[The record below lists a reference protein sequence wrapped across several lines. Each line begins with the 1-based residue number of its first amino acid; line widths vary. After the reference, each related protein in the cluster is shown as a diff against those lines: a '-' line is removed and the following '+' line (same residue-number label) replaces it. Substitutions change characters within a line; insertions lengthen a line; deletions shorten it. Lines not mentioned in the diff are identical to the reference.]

1 VEPHPEYKNL
11 KTLLITL
18 QVEDVLKG
26 GTAKTITLRQ
36 FIWDLRDISDAA
48 GYRVG
53 DEVLLFI
60 NRPTPINLTSTVG
73 LEQGRFRIT
82 KTRSGESL
90 AVNGDGNSHLMS
102 GLLESGT
109 LNASKLSARS
119 RSTMQSFRQGPIDLD
134 ALKESVR
141 VLLQRRSRAK

>member
-1 VEPHPEYKNL
+1 VEPHPDYKNL

-26 GTAKTITLRQ
+26 GTAKTLTFRQ

-53 DEVLLFI
+53 DEVLLFL
-60 NRPTPINLTSTVG
+60 NRPTAINLTSTVG
-73 LEQGRFRIT
+73 LEQGHFRIT
-82 KTRSGESL
+82 KTRSGDSL
-90 AVNGDGNSHLMS
+90 AINGDGNSHLMS
-102 GLLESGT
+102 GLIETGT
-109 LNASKLSARS
+109 LNVSKLSARS
-119 RSTMQSFRQGPIDLD
+119 RSTMQNFRQGSVDLD

-141 VLLQRRSRAK
+141 VLLQSSARAQ